1 MSAAGSSA
9 HEHSPEPPAHTRQ
22 HSQPPA
28 HTHQHSQPPA
38 ARRIDIPC
46 ALSPGLRVCAKPAAE
61 GGPGSD
67 HSALSQSAPTS
78 PFTMRQQPNGCAK
91 SPPFLLI
98 PPHHNGAPTLS
109 RTTSPAP
116 TTGIGARSNPDAAMQ
131 RARTG
136 SIGAPR
142 TRPFADHLLLRSS
155 PHQRALSVQS
165 PSSGSPTS
173 LVHVAGLERASSS
186 GSSRQSRR
194 CSVAVSTHLSI
205 TQGMPVDPDRLDMDD
220 DESDGY
226 QSCDTHSDLGSADS
240 MDLDPAN
247 DAASAGHRSLVSV
260 ARRTSRQT
268 VVHEAGSAAS
278 TPRNKA
284 FERLRSLVEE
294 DKQALASE
302 MEHEGQITRTIRHN
316 SVQEWLRRSSSA
328 GLSPAPPP
336 PLLSGGSSPRATD
349 DASSMAS
356 LLRGGASSKTV
367 RPAPGLSQ
375 TDVLQPH
382 ETEDAHDPIG
392 VPFPP
397 PSPALSLA
405 SSPSMAATAT
415 PTTQISTPNGSSR
428 TLATHTGLTTLCT
441 PTPKRKRKAVD
452 DDGDLTADE
461 PATPHSYHNNKRQA
475 MSPSGLRIQRG
486 MNSNSKRMV
495 LAPANSG
502 PSSPLL
508 ASIQRPI
515 AMPVL
520 VRHQYSQQ
528 QNGSVGALSSMMG
541 VVGNPALQNPAVL
554 GGGGGGAQ
562 SPANRVRSR
571 SGATPIGT
579 SGGYYGGGA
588 NIMQANGVFSR
599 MNISDKKQNHSS
611 DNRPP

>member
-1 MSAAGSSA
+1 MSTGSSA
-9 HEHSPEPPAHTRQ
+9 HSHSPEPPVHA
-22 HSQPPA
+22 
-28 HTHQHSQPPA
+28 HQHSQPPA
-38 ARRIDIPC
+38 ARRINIPC
-46 ALSPGLRVCAKPAAE
+46 ALSPGLRVCAKPAVD

-78 PFTMRQQPNGCAK
+78 PFTARQQANGCAK

-98 PPHHNGAPTLS
+98 PHHIGAPTLS

-116 TTGIGARSNPDAAMQ
+116 TTGIGAHSSPDAAAQ

-142 TRPFADHLLLRSS
+142 TRPFADNFLLRSS

-165 PSSGSPTS
+165 PPSGSPTS
-173 LVHVAGLERASSS
+173 LVHAAGLERASSS

-247 DAASAGHRSLVSV
+247 DAASAGHHSLVSA

-336 PLLSGGSSPRATD
+336 ALLSGGSSPRAAD
-349 DASSMAS
+349 DTSSTVA
-356 LLRGGASSKTV
+356 LLRGGASAKTV
-367 RPAPGLSQ
+367 HPALGLSQ
-375 TDVLQPH
+375 ADVLQPH
-382 ETEDAHDPIG
+382 ETDAHDSIG

-397 PSPALSLA
+397 PSPASSLT
-405 SSPSMAATAT
+405 SSPSLAATLHATAAT
-415 PTTQISTPNGSSR
+415 PTQTSTPNGSSR
-428 TLATHTGLTTLCT
+428 TLATHTGLTTMLCT

-452 DDGDLTADE
+452 DDGDVTADE

-486 MNSNSKRMV
+486 MNSNSSSKRV
-495 LAPANSG
+495 LLASAQNSG

-520 VRHQYSQQ
+520 VRHQYPQQHQQ

-541 VVGNPALQNPAVL
+541 VVGNHPILQNPPVL
-554 GGGGGGAQ
+554 GGGGGAQ
-562 SPANRVRSR
+562 SPANRMRSR

-599 MNISDKKQNHSS
+599 MNINDKKQNHSG
-611 DNRPP
+611 DNQPP